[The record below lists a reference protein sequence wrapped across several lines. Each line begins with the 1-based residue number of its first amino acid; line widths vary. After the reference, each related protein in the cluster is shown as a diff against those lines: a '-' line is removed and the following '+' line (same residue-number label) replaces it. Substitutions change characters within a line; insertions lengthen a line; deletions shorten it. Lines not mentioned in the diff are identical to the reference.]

1 MEKKTLFGLMAA
13 VLAAVAQAYTVYDAG
28 KALRQNATS
37 GSITGANC
45 ETYTDEN
52 GGKWQ
57 YLRANDNM
65 AATTVA
71 FGKSV
76 TSGIYRGIGGN
87 SSGAGAPYLQVNTKE
102 SEIPVTNG
110 EPIEP
115 DELYVHPGDPN
126 SANSYVV
133 LRFTVPEDGWY
144 SALLSAH
151 DANKQSGG
159 DNASGAEIRMLANGK
174 LQARGVVSL
183 EDYTNS
189 TVRALLTH
197 RFDFQMPVR
206 WMAANET
213 LDFMV
218 GANGGHTSDATGL
231 KVFVT
236 KEDEGMF
243 YDSGIAMTNNLA
255 TVYTNIYGT
264 AKDGTWYYLL
274 PWVNVST
281 GAAFEAWAPLNF
293 SKRITA
299 FTNRCT
305 RTASNNQ
312 RGFACVPEGKSPY
325 MIVNETDTMAS
336 FVAPQELHIHPANIQ
351 QPDSSWRSYW
361 ATVRFRAPVSGYY
374 SASVVARDVS
384 SSLEDPNSNGV
395 RVYLNVSDHVV
406 DSAHVSG
413 EFLSST
419 AHLTFAPRLLV
430 AGEPVDVIISPTSNY
445 SSDAT
450 GISII
455 LRREEDV
462 YDAGR
467 SFYAHH
473 AAGSH
478 THPFPDVR
486 NDGAT
491 WDLGC
496 KTNAWS
502 GTQFWSLPAYK
513 TLNGTDLS
521 WWVHS
526 ASGDQE
532 NGTLPR
538 IVMATNGIASGDS
551 FYVGRGILCTTP
563 YEFFVHPNTQGYQ
576 SSSPTLRAAVP
587 ADGIYH
593 ARCYARD
600 LAQYDNN
607 GGGDGIRLGIF
618 VNGRHVPD
626 LVVVSRDLL
635 NRANERYESVADG
648 DRLWLKAGDRLEFVV
663 DPYTIYNGDSTGL
676 TACYAKE
683 GDVETE
689 TRVVNVHFTGSGTG
703 KFSST
708 TQRPREGW
716 DNWNKWNA
724 LRPGDAASASVRNC
738 YEADGTTQRNLTV
751 TLTRDSGTAFAKGT
765 GDAVFFSHVS
775 SSGADDTY
783 TFTVSNLKKN
793 EPYTLYLYSVKS
805 FSTDTPGNATFTVGG
820 VTKGVENMWICSSTS
835 GGQKVLTRF
844 DVTSDANGKITGT
857 FAAADANGGAFNGLT
872 LVGALPAYIP
882 TGTLLIVK

>member
-1 MEKKTLFGLMAA
+1 MEKKTLVGLMAA
-13 VLAAVAQAYTVYDAG
+13 VLAVTAGARTVYDGG

-37 GSITGANC
+37 SSITGANG

-57 YLRANDNM
+57 YLRANDNL
-65 AATTVA
+65 ATSTVA

-76 TSGIYRGIGGN
+76 TAGTYRGIGGN
-87 SSGAGAPYLQVNTKE
+87 SSGAGAPYLHVNTKG
-102 SEIPVTNG
+102 SENPVTGG

-133 LRFTVPEDGWY
+133 LRFTVPEAGWY

-151 DANKQSGG
+151 DANKHQSNP
-159 DNASGAEIRMLANGK
+159 DPNTSGAEIRLVANGK

-183 EDYTNS
+183 EDCTNS
-189 TVRALLTH
+189 NVRALLTH

-231 KVFVT
+231 KAFVT
-236 KEDEGMF
+236 KEDAGMF

-255 TVYTNIYGT
+255 TVYTNVYGT
-264 AKDGTWYYLL
+264 VKDGTWYYLL

-281 GAAFEAWAPLNF
+281 GTAFEAWAPLNF

-305 RTASNNQ
+305 RTASSNQ

-430 AGEPVDVIISPTSNY
+430 AGEPVDVIISPVSNY

-462 YDAGR
+462 YDAGK

-473 AAGSH
+473 AAGNH
-478 THPFPDVR
+478 DHPFPDTLG
-486 NDGAT
+486 DGAT
-491 WDLGC
+491 WDLGT
-496 KTNAWS
+496 KTNAS
-502 GTQFWSLPAYK
+502 CGTQFWPLPAYK

-526 ASGDQE
+526 ASGTQE
-532 NGTLPR
+532 NGNLPR

-563 YEFFVHPNTQGYQ
+563 YEFFVHPNSVNVQ

-600 LAQYDNN
+600 LSQYDLN
-607 GGGDGIRLGIF
+607 GGGDGIRLGISASGF
-618 VNGRHVPD
+618 VPD
-626 LVVVSRDLL
+626 QVVVSRDLL
-635 NRANERYESVADG
+635 NRNNERYESAASA
-648 DRLWLKAGDRLEFVV
+648 DRLWLKAGENLEFVV
-663 DPYTIYNGDSTGL
+663 DPNDIYNGDSTGL

-683 GDVETE
+683 GDVVAE
-689 TRVVNVHFTGSGTG
+689 TRVVNVHFTESGTG
-703 KFSST
+703 KFSAT
-708 TQRPREGW
+708 GQRPREGW
-716 DNWNKWNA
+716 ADWNKWNA
-724 LRPGDAASASVRNC
+724 LRAGDAASASVRNC
-738 YEADGTTQRNLTV
+738 YEADGTTQRNLAV
-751 TLTRDSGTAFAKGT
+751 TLTHDSGAAIAKGT
-765 GDAVFFSHVS
+765 GNAVFFSHVA
-775 SSGADDTY
+775 SSGTDDTY
-783 TFTVSNLKKN
+783 TFTVGNLKTN
-793 EPYTLYLYSVKS
+793 ELYTLYLYSVKS
-805 FSTDTPGNATFTVGG
+805 FTTNTPGNATFTVGG
-820 VTKGVENMWICSSTS
+820 VTKGVENTLI
-835 GGQKVLTRF
+835 GNVGQKVVTRF
-844 DVTSDANGKITGT
+844 DVTSDANGEITGT

-872 LVGALPAYIP
+872 IVGALPDYIA
-882 TGTLLIVK
+882 TGTLMIFR

>member
-1 MEKKTLFGLMAA
+1 MEKKTLVGLMVA
-13 VLAAVAQAYTVYDAG
+13 VLAVTAGARTVYDGG

-37 GSITGANC
+37 SSITGANG

-57 YLRANDNM
+57 YLRANDNL
-65 AATTVA
+65 ATSTVA

-76 TSGIYRGIGGN
+76 TAGTYRGIGGN
-87 SSGAGAPYLQVNTKE
+87 SSGAGAPYLHVNTTG
-102 SEIPVTNG
+102 SERPVTGG

-151 DANKQSGG
+151 DANKHQSNP
-159 DNASGAEIRMLANGK
+159 DPNTSGAEIRLVANGK
-174 LQARGVVSL
+174 LQARSVVSL
-183 EDYTNS
+183 EDCTNS
-189 TVRALLTH
+189 NVRALLTH

-255 TVYTNIYGT
+255 TVYTNVYGT

-274 PWVNVST
+274 PWVSVST

-293 SKRITA
+293 SKRISL

-305 RTASNNQ
+305 RTFSSNQ
-312 RGFACVPEGKSPY
+312 RGFSTNPEGKAPY

-336 FVAPQELHIHPANIQ
+336 YVAPQELHTHPANIQ
-351 QPDSSWRSYW
+351 QADSSWRGHW
-361 ATVRFRAPVSGYY
+361 ATLRFRAPVSGYY
-374 SASVVARDVS
+374 SASVVARDVA

-395 RVYLNVSDHVV
+395 RVHLNVSDHVV
-406 DSAHVSG
+406 ASAHISG
-413 EFLSST
+413 ELFSST
-419 AHLTFAPRLLV
+419 AHLTFEPRLLV
-430 AGEPVDVIISPTSNY
+430 AGEPVDVVVAQASNF

-450 GISII
+450 AFSII
-455 LRREEDV
+455 IRREQDV
-462 YDAGR
+462 YDAGK

-473 AAGSH
+473 AAGNH
-478 THPFPDVR
+478 THPFPDVL

-491 WDLGC
+491 WDLGA
-496 KTNAWS
+496 KTNAWCR
-502 GTQFWSLPAYK
+502 TQFWSLPAYK
-513 TLNGTDLS
+513 TLQGTSLG

-526 ASGDQE
+526 ASGTQE
-532 NGTLPR
+532 NGNLPR
-538 IVMATNGIASGDS
+538 IVLATNGVASSDS
-551 FYVGRGILCTTP
+551 YYVTSPGLLGTFP
-563 YEFFVHPNTQGYQ
+563 YEFFVHPNSANVQ
-576 SSSPTLRAAVP
+576 SSSPTLRAVVP

-593 ARCYARD
+593 ARGYARD
-600 LAQYDNN
+600 LSQFDIN
-607 GGGDGIRLGIF
+607 GGGDGIRLGIA
-618 VNGRHVPD
+618 VNGLVPD
-626 LVVVSRDLL
+626 LVVVSRDSL
-635 NRANERYESVADG
+635 NRARARYESAADG
-648 DRLWLKAGDRLEFVV
+648 DRLWLKAGDTLDFVV
-663 DPYTIYNGDSTGL
+663 DPGAVYNGDGTGL

-683 GDVETE
+683 GDVAAE
-689 TRVVNVHFTGSGTG
+689 TRVVNVHFTESGSG
-703 KFSST
+703 KLSAT

-716 DNWNKWNA
+716 ANWNTWNA
-724 LRPGDAASASVRNC
+724 LRPGAAASASVKNC
-738 YEADGTTQRNLTV
+738 VEADGTTPRNVTV
-751 TLTRDSGTAFAKGT
+751 TLTRDSGDAIAKETPSGS
-765 GDAVFFSHVS
+765 VFLSHVS
-775 SSGADDTY
+775 SSDVDDSY
-783 TFTVSNLKKN
+783 TFTVGNLKKN
-793 EPYTLYLYSVKS
+793 EPYALYLYGVKNS
-805 FSTDTPGNATFTVGG
+805 STGGNATFTVGG
-820 VTKGVENMWICSSTS
+820 IT
-835 GGQKVLTRF
+835 KVLDEVCVFDGNAKTLARF
-844 DVTSDANGKITGT
+844 DVTSDANGTITGT

-872 LVGALPAYIP
+872 LVGDLPAYIAAGV
-882 TGTLLIVK
+882 TIIVR

>member
-1 MEKKTLFGLMAA
+1 MEKKTLVGLMVA
-13 VLAAVAQAYTVYDAG
+13 VLAVTAGARTVYDGG

-37 GSITGANC
+37 SSITGANG

-57 YLRANDNM
+57 YLRANDNL
-65 AATTVA
+65 ATSTAA

-76 TSGIYRGIGGN
+76 TAGTYRGIGGN
-87 SSGAGAPYLQVNTKE
+87 SSGAGAPYLHVNTKG
-102 SEIPVTNG
+102 SENPVTGG

-133 LRFTVPEDGWY
+133 LRFTVPEAGWY

-151 DANKQSGG
+151 DANKHQSNP
-159 DNASGAEIRMLANGK
+159 DPNTSGAEIRLVANGK

-183 EDYTNS
+183 EDCTNS
-189 TVRALLTH
+189 NVRALLTH

-231 KVFVT
+231 KAFVT
-236 KEDEGMF
+236 KEDAGMF

-255 TVYTNIYGT
+255 TVYTNVYGT
-264 AKDGTWYYLL
+264 VKDGTWYYLL

-281 GAAFEAWAPLNF
+281 GTAFEAWAPLNF

-305 RTASNNQ
+305 RTASSNQ

-430 AGEPVDVIISPTSNY
+430 AGEPVDVIISPVSNY

-462 YDAGR
+462 YDAGK

-473 AAGSH
+473 AAGNH
-478 THPFPDVR
+478 DHPFPDTLG
-486 NDGAT
+486 DGAT
-491 WDLGC
+491 WDLGT
-496 KTNAWS
+496 KTNAS
-502 GTQFWSLPAYK
+502 CGTQFWPLPAYK

-526 ASGDQE
+526 ASGTQE
-532 NGTLPR
+532 NGNLPR

-563 YEFFVHPNTQGYQ
+563 YEFFVHPNSVNVQ

-600 LAQYDNN
+600 LSQYDLN
-607 GGGDGIRLGIF
+607 GGGDGIRLGISASGF
-618 VNGRHVPD
+618 VPD
-626 LVVVSRDLL
+626 QVVVSRDLL
-635 NRANERYESVADG
+635 NRNNERYESAASA
-648 DRLWLKAGDRLEFVV
+648 DRLWLKAGENLEFVV
-663 DPYTIYNGDSTGL
+663 DPNDIYNGDSTGL

-683 GDVETE
+683 GDVVAE
-689 TRVVNVHFTGSGTG
+689 TRVVNVHFTESGTG
-703 KFSST
+703 KFSAT
-708 TQRPREGW
+708 GQRPREGW
-716 DNWNKWNA
+716 ADWNKWNA
-724 LRPGDAASASVRNC
+724 LRAGDAASASVRNC
-738 YEADGTTQRNLTV
+738 YEADGTTQRNLAV
-751 TLTRDSGTAFAKGT
+751 TLTHDSGAAIAKGT
-765 GDAVFFSHVS
+765 GNAVFFSHVA
-775 SSGADDTY
+775 SSGTDDTY
-783 TFTVSNLKKN
+783 TFTVGNLKTN
-793 EPYTLYLYSVKS
+793 ELYTLYLYSVKS
-805 FSTDTPGNATFTVGG
+805 FTTNTPGNATFTVGG
-820 VTKGVENMWICSSTS
+820 VTKGVENTLI
-835 GGQKVLTRF
+835 GNVGQKVVTRF
-844 DVTSDANGKITGT
+844 DVTSDANGEITGT

-872 LVGALPAYIP
+872 IVGALPDYIA
-882 TGTLLIVK
+882 TGTLMIFR